1 MKFDIKLVQLFL
13 AADKVKQKLP
23 KLMSAEVK
31 WRMVLCVAIDFPEDD
46 TCCLFL
52 CCYSGLSW
60 SLSKELLVTAL
71 IHKKT

>member
-1 MKFDIKLVQLFL
+1 MKLVKLFL
-13 AADKVKQKLP
+13 AADRLKQRLLM
-23 KLMSAEVK
+23 LMSTKVK
-31 WRMVLCVAIDFPEDD
+31 WRTVLCVAIDFPEDD

-71 IHKKT
+71 IHKKTFF